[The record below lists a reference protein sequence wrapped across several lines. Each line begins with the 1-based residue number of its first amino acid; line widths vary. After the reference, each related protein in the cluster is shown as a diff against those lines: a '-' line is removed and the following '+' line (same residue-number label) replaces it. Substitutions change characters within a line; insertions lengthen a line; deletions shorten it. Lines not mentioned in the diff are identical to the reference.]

1 MIELNNIYRVG
12 LLEVSNLKSYR
23 RKEEREVDISFV
35 GELHYLQ
42 HLMTPAAL
50 SVTEKVEDGCR
61 TYASKLALK
70 TCEDIDCSKRY
81 VFICETIFG
90 KKIVLGSDSRP
101 YAVITRTE
109 NHPESASDSQLT
121 SYIIAYTSTN
131 LPPFVR
137 L

>member
-1 MIELNNIYRVG
+1 MTELNNIYRVG

-42 HLMTPAAL
+42 QLMTPAAL

-70 TCEDIDCSKRY
+70 TCEDIDCSKGMFLFAKLFPEKNSPWFRFTSLCRHY
-81 VFICETIFG
+81 THRKSSG
-90 KKIVLGSDSRP
+90 KRI
-101 YAVITRTE
+101 
-109 NHPESASDSQLT
+109 
-121 SYIIAYTSTN
+121 
-131 LPPFVR
+131 
-137 L
+137 